1 MKISNLTSK
10 TAIEIQD
17 TDILVIEDSAETKKI
32 TVKEFRDYLM
42 NNGITKSTKM
52 LINEMMDSVIHSLQ
66 ASKYVISELLTFKM
80 NTVINDA
87 ALGDIFITLKDVNT
101 DKWLTGDEIK
111 ALLMPDADGQY
122 SRDFIINV
130 LVDNVYVKSIS
141 YSIHDASEVSDIVP
155 EGNIGYIKAHFDLD
169 QNQIAGITYDD
180 IMITMD
186 DTEVTFVL
194 PIEDKHEY
202 KFVGDPDYF
211 NNRVPYVQNIG

>member
-87 ALGDIFITLKDVNT
+87 ASGDIFITLKDINT

-111 ALLMPDADGQY
+111 ALLMPDADGQCG
-122 SRDFIINV
+122 RDFIINV
-130 LVDNVYVKSIS
+130 LVDDVYVKSAS

>member
-1 MKISNLTSK
+1 VKISNLTSK

-87 ALGDIFITLKDVNT
+87 ASGDIFITLKDINT

-111 ALLMPDADGQY
+111 ALLMPDADGQCG
-122 SRDFIINV
+122 RDFIINV
-130 LVDNVYVKSIS
+130 LVDDVYVKSAS